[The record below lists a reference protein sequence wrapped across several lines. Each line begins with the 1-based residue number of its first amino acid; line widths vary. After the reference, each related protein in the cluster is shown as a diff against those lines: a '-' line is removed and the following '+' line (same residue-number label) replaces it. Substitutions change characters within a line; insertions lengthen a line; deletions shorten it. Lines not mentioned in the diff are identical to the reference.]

1 MNKKASITFW
11 GGVGSVTGAN
21 FLLEGEGFRALI
33 DCGILQ
39 GESDADEKN
48 RDDLPYDVTS
58 IDFLFI
64 THAHMDHIGRIPK
77 LVKDGFKGVI
87 FSTPATKEIASLML
101 ADAARIIDSDA
112 RKEGIL
118 PSYSAG
124 DVSKA
129 FSLWKTIPYHT
140 DTKIAEHLSVHLKDA
155 GHILGSSQ
163 YIFTV
168 SDASGHSKNILFAG
182 DLGNSPSLLL
192 PDAEF
197 VDNADYVVLDS
208 VYGDRNHEGREERA
222 SRFKYVI
229 EKTIAEKGTL
239 VIPAFSLERTQTILY
254 ELNQLVEAKQ
264 IPSVP
269 VFLDSP
275 LAISVTEIY
284 ERMAELFNSAV
295 TTDIRGGDKIFEF
308 PRFKET
314 ARVAES
320 HQIDKVPGPK
330 IVIAGS
336 GMSTGGRVLHHEAL
350 YLPDAKNTLLL
361 MGYQAVGTL
370 GRLLEE
376 GAKEVLINNAKVPVC
391 AHIENIT
398 GYSGHRDSD
407 GLLEFAE
414 RAMPRAKTFF
424 IVMGEPKSSLFLSQK
439 IRDNLGAHT
448 VIPERGKV
456 YEIPLE

>member
-1 MNKKASITFW
+1 MDT
-11 GGVGSVTGAN
+11 VTGAN
-21 FLLEGEGFRALI
+21 FLLEGEGYKALI

-39 GESDADEKN
+39 GVPEADDVN
-48 RDDLPYDVTS
+48 AGGFPYDPS
-58 IDFLFI
+58 AIDFLFI

-77 LVKDGFKGVI
+77 LVKDGFHGVI
-87 FSTPATKEIASLML
+87 YSTPATREIATLML
-101 ADAARIIDSDA
+101 ADAARILDSEA
-112 RKEGIL
+112 RQKGTL
-118 PSYSAG
+118 PSYSPG
-124 DVSKA
+124 DVAKS
-129 FSLWKTIPYHT
+129 FSLWKTISYHT
-140 DTKIAEHLSVHLKDA
+140 DTKISEHLSVTLKDA
-155 GHILGSSQ
+155 GHILGSSM
-163 YIFTV
+163 YLFTV
-168 SDASGHSKNILFAG
+168 SNPEGKAKNILFTG

-192 PDAEF
+192 PDTEF
-197 VDNADYVVLDS
+197 VDSADYVVMDS
-208 VYGDRNHEGREERA
+208 VYGDRNHEGRNEREA
-222 SRFKYVI
+222 RFKYVV
-229 EKTIAEKGTL
+229 EKTVAQGGTL

-254 ELNQLVEAKQ
+254 ELNQLIEAGQ
-264 IPSVP
+264 VPSVP

-284 ERMAELFNSAV
+284 ERMAALFNSAV
-295 TTDIRGGDKIFEF
+295 TKDIAGGDKIFEF

-314 ARVAES
+314 ARVADS
-320 HQIDKVPGPK
+320 HHIDKVPVPK

-350 YLPDAKNTLLL
+350 YLPDSKSTLLL

-376 GAKEVLINNAKVPVC
+376 GAKEVVIAEQKIPVR

-398 GYSGHRDSD
+398 GYSGHKDSD

-414 RAMPRAKTFF
+414 HALPRAKTFF
-424 IVMGEPKSSLFLSQK
+424 IVMGEPKASLFLSQK

-456 YEIPLE
+456 YEVDMG